1 MNKTIVLLVHIF
13 IANLAFSQNSE
24 KATFLLDEVSNKME
38 SYQNMAIHFN
48 ETLSNEAAGIQEG
61 DEPPLM
67 GNITLQGEKYNLNY
81 LGNTFIYD
89 GKKLYVI
96 NNEEKEITIT
106 EGDMSG
112 DDGFIYPS
120 KLLTF
125 YREGYNVQMGSLKN
139 IHNRKIQFI
148 NLTPIDSE
156 SNIVK
161 IEFAVDLKTKHLY
174 QLIQTGL
181 NGSKTKFTI
190 TEFKSNQTL
199 SNSLF
204 SFDKEKYNKLQ
215 FSID

>member
-1 MNKTIVLLVHIF
+1 
-13 IANLAFSQNSE
+13 
-24 KATFLLDEVSNKME
+24 ME
-38 SYQNMAIHFN
+38 SYQNMTIHFN

-61 DEPPLM
+61 DEPPLE
-67 GNITLQGEKYNLNY
+67 GIISLQGEKYNLSY

-96 NNEEKEITIT
+96 NNEEKEVTIS
-106 EGDMSG
+106 EEDING

-139 IHNRKIQFI
+139 INGRKIQFI
-148 NLTPIDSE
+148 ILTPIDSKSE
-156 SNIVK
+156 IVK
-161 IEFAVDLKTKHLY
+161 IEFALDLNTKHLY

-190 TEFKSNQTL
+190 TEFKHNQTL

-204 SFDKEKYNKLQ
+204 SFDKEKYNRLQ
-215 FSID
+215 YSID

>member
-1 MNKTIVLLVHIF
+1 
-13 IANLAFSQNSE
+13 
-24 KATFLLDEVSNKME
+24 ME
-38 SYQNMAIHFN
+38 SYQNMAIHFS

-61 DEPPLM
+61 DEPPLK

-139 IHNRKIQFI
+139 INNRKIQFI

-204 SFDKEKYNKLQ
+204 SFDREKYNKLQ

>member
-13 IANLAFSQNSE
+13 IASLTFSQNSE

-38 SYQNMAIHFN
+38 SYQNMAIHFS

-61 DEPPLM
+61 DEPPLK

-139 IHNRKIQFI
+139 INNRKIQFI

-181 NGSKTKFTI
+181 NG
-190 TEFKSNQTL
+190 
-199 SNSLF
+199 
-204 SFDKEKYNKLQ
+204 
-215 FSID
+215 

>member
-13 IANLAFSQNSE
+13 IASLAFSQNSE
-24 KATFLLDEVSNKME
+24 KATLLLDEVSNKME
-38 SYQNMAIHFN
+38 SYQNMTIHFN

-61 DEPPLM
+61 DEPPLE
-67 GNITLQGEKYNLNY
+67 GIITLQGEKYNLSY

-96 NNEEKEITIT
+96 NNEEKEVTIS
-106 EGDMSG
+106 EEDING

-139 IHNRKIQFI
+139 INGRKIQFI
-148 NLTPIDSE
+148 ILTPIDSKSE
-156 SNIVK
+156 IVK
-161 IEFAVDLKTKHLY
+161 IEFALDLNTKHLY

-190 TEFKSNQTL
+190 TEFKHNQTL

-204 SFDKEKYNKLQ
+204 SFDKEKYNRLQ
-215 FSID
+215 YSIE

>member
-13 IANLAFSQNSE
+13 IASLTFSQNSE

-38 SYQNMAIHFN
+38 SYQNMAIHFS

-61 DEPPLM
+61 DEPPLK

-125 YREGYNVQMGSLKN
+125 YREGYTVQMGSLKN

-148 NLTPIDSE
+148 NLTHIDSE

>member
-13 IANLAFSQNSE
+13 IASLTFSQNSE

-38 SYQNMAIHFN
+38 SYQNMAIHFS

-61 DEPPLM
+61 DEPPLK

-139 IHNRKIQFI
+139 INNRKIQFI